1 MFKKIFFV
9 TALLLASLLSAKPV
23 VIASIAPVGYLAK
36 AVGGDKIEVQSLAN
50 GDVHSFEPKPND
62 MKAVAT
68 ARIFIA
74 AGLEFEEA
82 WIPRFKASAKNL
94 VVVQSDAKIAKLK
107 EEHSGHADH
116 DEEHGE
122 HNEKHSG
129 HDDHKAKDDKHSGHA
144 GHAAKD
150 KHADHKA
157 KDDKH
162 SGHAEHAKH
171 DEKHEAHEEHDEEH
185 EAHADPHVWL
195 NPMLAITM
203 ARNISDAL
211 IAMDKANKD
220 FYLKNF
226 QKLMNDLLAFDE
238 SAKNELAGLKNRKFV
253 VYHPAWGYFA
263 EHYDLEQISI
273 ERNGKEPKIDEMAS
287 TVKMIKD
294 ENIKVIFA
302 DPNRSQKSAQ
312 VLASQ
317 TGAKVELLDPLG
329 YNLLENLKIAVRAI
343 KDANSPK

>member
-36 AVGGDKIEVQSLAN
+36 AVGGDKIEVQSLAK
-50 GDVHSFEPKPND
+50 GDVHSYEPKPND
-62 MKAVAT
+62 MKTVAK
-68 ARIFIA
+68 ASLFIA

-107 EEHSGHADH
+107 EEHA
-116 DEEHGE
+116 EHGE
-122 HNEKHSG
+122 HDEKHSG

-144 GHAAKD
+144 EHSAKD

-162 SGHAEHAKH
+162 SGHSGHAKH

-195 NPMLAITM
+195 NPVLAITM

-211 IAMDKANKD
+211 IDMDKANKD

>member
-36 AVGGDKIEVQSLAN
+36 AVGGDKIEVQSLAK
-50 GDVHSFEPKPND
+50 GDVHSYEPKPND
-62 MKAVAT
+62 MKAVAK
-68 ARIFIA
+68 ASLFIA

-94 VVVQSDAKIAKLK
+94 VVVKSDAKIAKLK
-107 EEHSGHADH
+107 EER
-116 DEEHGE
+116 GE
-122 HNEKHSG
+122 Q
-129 HDDHKAKDDKHSGHA
+129 
-144 GHAAKD
+144 
-150 KHADHKA
+150 
-157 KDDKH
+157 
-162 SGHAEHAKH
+162 AEH
-171 DEKHEAHEEHDEEH
+171 DEKH

-226 QKLMNDLLAFDE
+226 QKIMNDLLAFDE

-263 EHYDLEQISI
+263 KHYDLEQISI

-329 YNLLENLKIAVRAI
+329 YNLLENLKIAVKAI

>member
-36 AVGGDKIEVQSLAN
+36 AVGGDKIEVQSLAK
-50 GDVHSFEPKPND
+50 GDVHSYEPKPND
-62 MKAVAT
+62 MKAVAK

-107 EEHSGHADH
+107 EEHSGHEEH
-116 DEEHGE
+116 DEE
-122 HNEKHSG
+122 HSG
-129 HDDHKAKDDKHSGHA
+129 HDDNKAKDDKHA
-144 GHAAKD
+144 
-150 KHADHKA
+150 
-157 KDDKH
+157 
-162 SGHAEHAKH
+162 GHAEHAKH

-211 IAMDKANKD
+211 IDMDKANKD

>member
-36 AVGGDKIEVQSLAN
+36 AVGGDKIEVQSLAK
-50 GDVHSFEPKPND
+50 GDVHSYEPKPND
-62 MKAVAT
+62 MKAVAK

-94 VVVQSDAKIAKLK
+94 VVVKSDAKIAKLK
-107 EEHSGHADH
+107 EEHAGHADH

-122 HNEKHSG
+122 HDEKHSG
-129 HDDHKAKDDKHSGHA
+129 HD
-144 GHAAKD
+144 
-150 KHADHKA
+150 DHKA

-211 IAMDKANKD
+211 IDMDKANKD
-220 FYLKNF
+220 FYLENF

-238 SAKNELAGLKNRKFV
+238 SAKESLAGLKNRKFV

-263 EHYDLEQISI
+263 EHYGLEQISI

-329 YNLLENLKIAVRAI
+329 YNLLENLKIAVGAI

>member
-36 AVGGDKIEVQSLAN
+36 AVGGDKIEVQSLAK
-50 GDVHSFEPKPND
+50 GDVHSYEPKPND
-62 MKAVAT
+62 MKAVAK

-107 EEHSGHADH
+107 EEHSGHAEH
-116 DEEHGE
+116 DEGHGE
-122 HNEKHSG
+122 HEV
-129 HDDHKAKDDKHSGHA
+129 KDDKHS

-150 KHADHKA
+150 KHADHKV

-162 SGHAEHAKH
+162 AGHAGHAEH

-211 IAMDKANKD
+211 IDMDKANKD
-220 FYLKNF
+220 FYLENF

-312 VLASQ
+312 ILASQ

-329 YNLLENLKIAVRAI
+329 YNLLENLKIAVGAI

>member
-36 AVGGDKIEVQSLAN
+36 AVGGDKIEVQSLAK
-50 GDVHSFEPKPND
+50 GDVHSYEPKPND
-62 MKAVAT
+62 MKAVAK
-68 ARIFIA
+68 ASLFIA

-116 DEEHGE
+116 DEEH
-122 HNEKHSG
+122 SG
-129 HDDHKAKDDKHSGHA
+129 HDDHKAKDDKHSGHS
-144 GHAAKD
+144 AKD
-150 KHADHKA
+150 KHADHKV

-211 IAMDKANKD
+211 IDMDKANKD
-220 FYLKNF
+220 FYLENF

-263 EHYDLEQISI
+263 AHYDLEQISI

-312 VLASQ
+312 ILASQ

>member
-36 AVGGDKIEVQSLAN
+36 AVGGDKIEVQSLAK
-50 GDVHSFEPKPND
+50 GDVHSYEPKPND
-62 MKAVAT
+62 MKAVAK
-68 ARIFIA
+68 ASLFIA

-107 EEHSGHADH
+107 EEHSGHSGH
-116 DEEHGE
+116 DEE
-122 HNEKHSG
+122 HSG
-129 HDDHKAKDDKHSGHA
+129 HDDHKAKDDKHSGH
-144 GHAAKD
+144 
-150 KHADHKA
+150 
-157 KDDKH
+157 
-162 SGHAEHAKH
+162 SGHAKH

>member
-36 AVGGDKIEVQSLAN
+36 AVGGDKIEVQSLAK
-50 GDVHSFEPKPND
+50 GDVHSYEPKPND
-62 MKAVAT
+62 MKAVAK
-68 ARIFIA
+68 ASLFIA

-107 EEHSGHADH
+107 EEHSGHAEH
-116 DEEHGE
+116 DEG
-122 HNEKHSG
+122 HSG
-129 HDDHKAKDDKHSGHA
+129 HDDHKAKDDKHAGHA

-150 KHADHKA
+150 KHADHKV

-162 SGHAEHAKH
+162 SGHAGHAEH

-211 IAMDKANKD
+211 IDMDKANKD
-220 FYLKNF
+220 FYLENF

>member
-1 MFKKIFFV
+1 MLKKIFFAA
-9 TALLLASLLSAKPV
+9 ALLLASELIAKPV
-23 VIASIAPVGYLAK
+23 VIASIAPVEYLAK
-36 AVGGDKIEVQSLAN
+36 AVGGDKIEVQSLAK
-50 GDVHSFEPKPND
+50 GDVHSYEPKPND
-62 MKAVAT
+62 MKAVAK

-94 VVVQSDAKIAKLK
+94 VVVKSDAKIAKLK
-107 EEHSGHADH
+107 EER
-116 DEEHGE
+116 GE
-122 HNEKHSG
+122 QTE
-129 HDDHKAKDDKHSGHA
+129 
-144 GHAAKD
+144 
-150 KHADHKA
+150 
-157 KDDKH
+157 
-162 SGHAEHAKH
+162 H
-171 DEKHEAHEEHDEEH
+171 DEKH

-211 IAMDKANKD
+211 IDMDKANKD
-220 FYLKNF
+220 FYLENF

-238 SAKNELAGLKNRKFV
+238 SAKESLAGLKNRKFV

-329 YNLLENLKIAVRAI
+329 YNLLENLKIAVGAI

>member
-36 AVGGDKIEVQSLAN
+36 AVGGDKIEVQSLAK
-50 GDVHSFEPKPND
+50 GDVHSYEPKPND
-62 MKAVAT
+62 MKAVAK

-107 EEHSGHADH
+107 EEHSGHAEH
-116 DEEHGE
+116 DEGHGE
-122 HNEKHSG
+122 HEV
-129 HDDHKAKDDKHSGHA
+129 KDDKHSGHA

-150 KHADHKA
+150 KHADHKV
-157 KDDKH
+157 KNDKH
-162 SGHAEHAKH
+162 SGHAGHAKH
-171 DEKHEAHEEHDEEH
+171 DEKH

-211 IAMDKANKD
+211 IDMDKANKD

>member
-36 AVGGDKIEVQSLAN
+36 AVGGDKIEVQSLAK
-50 GDVHSFEPKPND
+50 GDVHSYEPKPND
-62 MKAVAT
+62 MKAVAK
-68 ARIFIA
+68 ASLFIA

-122 HNEKHSG
+122 HE
-129 HDDHKAKDDKHSGHA
+129 AKDDKHSGHS
-144 GHAAKD
+144 AKD
-150 KHADHKA
+150 KHADHKV

-162 SGHAEHAKH
+162 AGHAGHAEH

-211 IAMDKANKD
+211 IDMDKANKD

-263 EHYDLEQISI
+263 AHYDLEQISI
-273 ERNGKEPKIDEMAS
+273 ERSGKEPKIDEMAS

>member
-1 MFKKIFFV
+1 MLKKIFFAA
-9 TALLLASLLSAKPV
+9 ALLLASELIAKPV
-23 VIASIAPVGYLAK
+23 VIASIAPVEYLAK
-36 AVGGDKIEVQSLAN
+36 AVGGDKIEVQSLAK
-50 GDVHSFEPKPND
+50 GDVHSYEPKPND
-62 MKAVAT
+62 MKAVAK

-94 VVVQSDAKIAKLK
+94 VVVKSDAKIAKLK
-107 EEHSGHADH
+107 EEY
-116 DEEHGE
+116 
-122 HNEKHSG
+122 
-129 HDDHKAKDDKHSGHA
+129 A
-144 GHAAKD
+144 GQ
-150 KHADHKA
+150 
-157 KDDKH
+157 
-162 SGHAEHAKH
+162 AEH
-171 DEKHEAHEEHDEEH
+171 DEKH

-211 IAMDKANKD
+211 IDMDKANKD
-220 FYLKNF
+220 FYLENF

-238 SAKNELAGLKNRKFV
+238 SAKESLAGLKNRKFV

-263 EHYDLEQISI
+263 AHYDLEQISI
-273 ERNGKEPKIDEMAS
+273 ERSGKEPKIDEMAS
-287 TVKMIKD
+287 TLKMIKD

-312 VLASQ
+312 ILASQ

-329 YNLLENLKIAVRAI
+329 YNLLENLKIAVGAI

>member
-36 AVGGDKIEVQSLAN
+36 AVGGDKIEVQSLAK
-50 GDVHSFEPKPND
+50 GDVHSYEPKPND
-62 MKAVAT
+62 MKAVAK

-107 EEHSGHADH
+107 EEHSGHAEH
-116 DEEHGE
+116 DEGHGE
-122 HNEKHSG
+122 HE
-129 HDDHKAKDDKHSGHA
+129 AKDDKHSGHA

-150 KHADHKA
+150 KHADHKV

-162 SGHAEHAKH
+162 AGHAGHAEH

-185 EAHADPHVWL
+185 EVHADPHVWL
-195 NPMLAITM
+195 NPVLAITM

-263 EHYDLEQISI
+263 KHYDLEQISI

-329 YNLLENLKIAVRAI
+329 YNLLENLKIAVKAI

>member
-36 AVGGDKIEVQSLAN
+36 AVGGDKIEVQSLAK
-50 GDVHSFEPKPND
+50 GDVHSYEPKPND
-62 MKAVAT
+62 MKAVAK
-68 ARIFIA
+68 ASLFIA

-107 EEHSGHADH
+107 EEHAGHADH

-122 HNEKHSG
+122 HDEKHSG
-129 HDDHKAKDDKHSGHA
+129 HDDHKAKDDKHSGH
-144 GHAAKD
+144 
-150 KHADHKA
+150 
-157 KDDKH
+157 
-162 SGHAEHAKH
+162 SEHAKH

-195 NPMLAITM
+195 NPVLAITM

-329 YNLLENLKIAVRAI
+329 YNLLENLKIAVKAI

>member
-1 MFKKIFFV
+1 MLKKIFFAA
-9 TALLLASLLSAKPV
+9 ALLLASELIAKPV
-23 VIASIAPVGYLAK
+23 VIASIAPVEYLAK
-36 AVGGDKIEVQSLAN
+36 AVGGDKIEVQSLAK
-50 GDVHSFEPKPND
+50 GDVHSYEPKPND
-62 MKAVAT
+62 MKAVAK

-94 VVVQSDAKIAKLK
+94 VVVKSDAKIAKLK
-107 EEHSGHADH
+107 EER
-116 DEEHGE
+116 GE
-122 HNEKHSG
+122 Q
-129 HDDHKAKDDKHSGHA
+129 
-144 GHAAKD
+144 
-150 KHADHKA
+150 
-157 KDDKH
+157 
-162 SGHAEHAKH
+162 AEH
-171 DEKHEAHEEHDEEH
+171 DEKHEAHV
-185 EAHADPHVWL
+185 DPHVWL

-211 IAMDKANKD
+211 IDMDKANKD
-220 FYLKNF
+220 FYLENF

-238 SAKNELAGLKNRKFV
+238 SAKESLAGLKNRKFV

-263 EHYDLEQISI
+263 AHYDLEQISI
-273 ERNGKEPKIDEMAS
+273 ERSGKEPKIDEMAS
-287 TVKMIKD
+287 TLKMIKD

-312 VLASQ
+312 ILASQ

-329 YNLLENLKIAVRAI
+329 YNLLENLKIAVGAI

>member
-36 AVGGDKIEVQSLAN
+36 AVGGDKIEVQSLAK
-50 GDVHSFEPKPND
+50 GDVHSYEPKPND
-62 MKAVAT
+62 MKAVAK
-68 ARIFIA
+68 ASLFIA

-122 HNEKHSG
+122 HEAKDDKHSEHSG
-129 HDDHKAKDDKHSGHA
+129 HSAKDKHADHKVKDDKHSGHA
-144 GHAAKD
+144 GHA
-150 KHADHKA
+150 
-157 KDDKH
+157 
-162 SGHAEHAKH
+162 EH

-195 NPMLAITM
+195 NPVLAITM

-312 VLASQ
+312 ILASQ

-329 YNLLENLKIAVRAI
+329 YNLLENLKIAVGAI

>member
-36 AVGGDKIEVQSLAN
+36 AVGGDKIEVQSLAK
-50 GDVHSFEPKPND
+50 GDVHSYEPKPND
-62 MKAVAT
+62 MKAVAK
-68 ARIFIA
+68 ASLFIA

-107 EEHSGHADH
+107 EEHAGHGEH
-116 DEEHGE
+116 DEE
-122 HNEKHSG
+122 HSG
-129 HDDHKAKDDKHSGHA
+129 HDDHKAKDDKQS

-150 KHADHKA
+150 KHADHKV

-162 SGHAEHAKH
+162 SGHAGHAEH

-211 IAMDKANKD
+211 IDMDKANKD
-220 FYLKNF
+220 FYLENF

-329 YNLLENLKIAVRAI
+329 YNLLENLKIAVGAI

>member
-1 MFKKIFFV
+1 MLKKIFFAA
-9 TALLLASLLSAKPV
+9 ALLLASELIAKPV
-23 VIASIAPVGYLAK
+23 VIASIAPVEYLAK
-36 AVGGDKIEVQSLAN
+36 AVGGDKIEVQSLAK
-50 GDVHSFEPKPND
+50 GDVHSYEPKPND
-62 MKAVAT
+62 MKAVAK

-94 VVVQSDAKIAKLK
+94 VVVKSDAKIAKLK
-107 EEHSGHADH
+107 EER
-116 DEEHGE
+116 EEQ
-122 HNEKHSG
+122 
-129 HDDHKAKDDKHSGHA
+129 
-144 GHAAKD
+144 
-150 KHADHKA
+150 
-157 KDDKH
+157 
-162 SGHAEHAKH
+162 AEH
-171 DEKHEAHEEHDEEH
+171 DEKH

-211 IAMDKANKD
+211 IDMDKANKD
-220 FYLKNF
+220 FYLENF

-312 VLASQ
+312 ILASQ

-329 YNLLENLKIAVRAI
+329 YNLLENLKIAVGAI

>member
-1 MFKKIFFV
+1 MFKKIFFAA
-9 TALLLASLLSAKPV
+9 ALLLASELGAKPV
-23 VIASIAPVGYLAK
+23 VIASIAPVEYLAK
-36 AVGGDKIEVQSLAN
+36 AVGGDKIEVQSLAK
-50 GDVHSFEPKPND
+50 GDVHSYEPKPND
-62 MKAVAT
+62 MKAVAK

-94 VVVQSDAKIAKLK
+94 VVVKSDAKIAKLK
-107 EEHSGHADH
+107 EER
-116 DEEHGE
+116 EEQ
-122 HNEKHSG
+122 
-129 HDDHKAKDDKHSGHA
+129 
-144 GHAAKD
+144 
-150 KHADHKA
+150 
-157 KDDKH
+157 
-162 SGHAEHAKH
+162 AEH
-171 DEKHEAHEEHDEEH
+171 DEKH

-211 IAMDKANKD
+211 IDMDKANKD
-220 FYLKNF
+220 FYLENF

-238 SAKNELAGLKNRKFV
+238 SAKESLAGLKNRKFV

-263 EHYDLEQISI
+263 AHYDLEQISI
-273 ERNGKEPKIDEMAS
+273 ERSGKEPKIDEMAS

-312 VLASQ
+312 ILASQ

-329 YNLLENLKIAVRAI
+329 YNLLENLKIAVGAI

>member
-23 VIASIAPVGYLAK
+23 VIASIAPVGYLVK
-36 AVGGDKIEVQSLAN
+36 AVGGDKIEVQSLAK
-50 GDVHSFEPKPND
+50 GDVHSYEPKPND
-62 MKAVAT
+62 MKAVAK

-107 EEHSGHADH
+107 EEHAGH

-122 HNEKHSG
+122 HDEKHS
-129 HDDHKAKDDKHSGHA
+129 

-150 KHADHKA
+150 KHAEHTGHVA
-157 KDDKH
+157 KDK
-162 SGHAEHAKH
+162 HAEHAKH

-195 NPMLAITM
+195 NPVLAITM

-211 IAMDKANKD
+211 IDMDKANKD

>member
-36 AVGGDKIEVQSLAN
+36 AVGGDKIEVQSLAK
-50 GDVHSFEPKPND
+50 GDVHSYEPKPND
-62 MKAVAT
+62 MKAVAK

-107 EEHSGHADH
+107 EEHSGHAEH
-116 DEEHGE
+116 DEGHGE
-122 HNEKHSG
+122 HE
-129 HDDHKAKDDKHSGHA
+129 AKDDKHSGHS

-150 KHADHKA
+150 KHADHKV

-211 IAMDKANKD
+211 IDMDKANKD

>member
-9 TALLLASLLSAKPV
+9 TALLFASLLSAKPV
-23 VIASIAPVGYLAK
+23 VIASIAPVEYLAK
-36 AVGGDKIEVQSLAN
+36 AVGGDKIEVQSLAK
-50 GDVHSFEPKPND
+50 GDVHSYEPKPND
-62 MKAVAT
+62 MKAVAK

-94 VVVQSDAKIAKLK
+94 VVVKSDAKIAKLK
-107 EEHSGHADH
+107 EER
-116 DEEHGE
+116 EEQ
-122 HNEKHSG
+122 
-129 HDDHKAKDDKHSGHA
+129 
-144 GHAAKD
+144 
-150 KHADHKA
+150 
-157 KDDKH
+157 
-162 SGHAEHAKH
+162 AEH
-171 DEKHEAHEEHDEEH
+171 DEKH

-211 IAMDKANKD
+211 IDMDKANKD
-220 FYLKNF
+220 FYLENF

-238 SAKNELAGLKNRKFV
+238 SAKESLAGLKNRKFV

-263 EHYDLEQISI
+263 AHYDLEQISI
-273 ERNGKEPKIDEMAS
+273 ERSGKEPKIDEMAS
-287 TVKMIKD
+287 TLKMIKD

-312 VLASQ
+312 ILASQ

-329 YNLLENLKIAVRAI
+329 YNLLENLKIAVGAI

>member
-36 AVGGDKIEVQSLAN
+36 AVGGDKIEVQSLAK
-50 GDVHSFEPKPND
+50 GDVHSYEPKPND
-62 MKAVAT
+62 MKAVAK

-122 HNEKHSG
+122 HE
-129 HDDHKAKDDKHSGHA
+129 AKEGKHSGHA

-162 SGHAEHAKH
+162 SEHAEH

-195 NPMLAITM
+195 NPVLAITM

-211 IAMDKANKD
+211 IDMDKANKD

>member
-1 MFKKIFFV
+1 MLKKIFFAA
-9 TALLLASLLSAKPV
+9 ALLLASLLNAKPV
-23 VIASIAPVGYLAK
+23 VIASIAPVEYLAK
-36 AVGGDKIEVQSLAN
+36 AVGGDKIEVQSLAK
-50 GDVHSFEPKPND
+50 GDVHSYEPKPND
-62 MKAVAT
+62 MKAVAK

-94 VVVQSDAKIAKLK
+94 VVVKSDAKIAKLK
-107 EEHSGHADH
+107 EER
-116 DEEHGE
+116 GE
-122 HNEKHSG
+122 QTE
-129 HDDHKAKDDKHSGHA
+129 
-144 GHAAKD
+144 
-150 KHADHKA
+150 
-157 KDDKH
+157 
-162 SGHAEHAKH
+162 H
-171 DEKHEAHEEHDEEH
+171 DEKH

-211 IAMDKANKD
+211 IDMDKANKD
-220 FYLKNF
+220 FYLENF

-238 SAKNELAGLKNRKFV
+238 SAKESLAGLKNRKFV

-263 EHYDLEQISI
+263 AHYDLEQISI
-273 ERNGKEPKIDEMAS
+273 ERSGKEPKIDEMAS
-287 TVKMIKD
+287 TLKMIKD

-312 VLASQ
+312 ILASQ

-329 YNLLENLKIAVRAI
+329 YNLLENLKIAVGAI

>member
-36 AVGGDKIEVQSLAN
+36 AVGGDKIEVQSLAK
-50 GDVHSFEPKPND
+50 GDVHSYEPKPND
-62 MKAVAT
+62 MKAVAK
-68 ARIFIA
+68 ASLFIA

-107 EEHSGHADH
+107 EEHAGYAEHN
-116 DEEHGE
+116 EEHGE
-122 HNEKHSG
+122 HEAKDDKHSG
-129 HDDHKAKDDKHSGHA
+129 HAAKDKHADHKVKDDKHSGHA
-144 GHAAKD
+144 GHA
-150 KHADHKA
+150 
-157 KDDKH
+157 
-162 SGHAEHAKH
+162 EH

-211 IAMDKANKD
+211 ITMDKANKD

-263 EHYDLEQISI
+263 AHYDLEQISI

>member
-36 AVGGDKIEVQSLAN
+36 AVGGDKIEVQSLAK
-50 GDVHSFEPKPND
+50 GDVHSYEPKPND
-62 MKAVAT
+62 MKAVAK

-107 EEHSGHADH
+107 EER
-116 DEEHGE
+116 GE
-122 HNEKHSG
+122 Q
-129 HDDHKAKDDKHSGHA
+129 
-144 GHAAKD
+144 
-150 KHADHKA
+150 
-157 KDDKH
+157 
-162 SGHAEHAKH
+162 AEY
-171 DEKHEAHEEHDEEH
+171 DEKH

-211 IAMDKANKD
+211 IDMDKANKD
-220 FYLKNF
+220 FYLENF

-238 SAKNELAGLKNRKFV
+238 SAKKELAGLKNRKFV

-263 EHYDLEQISI
+263 AHYDLEQISI

-287 TVKMIKD
+287 TLKMIKD

-329 YNLLENLKIAVRAI
+329 YNLLENLKIAVGAI

>member
-36 AVGGDKIEVQSLAN
+36 AVGGDKIEVQSLAK
-50 GDVHSFEPKPND
+50 GDVHSYEPKPND
-62 MKAVAT
+62 MKAVAK

-107 EEHSGHADH
+107 EEHSGH
-116 DEEHGE
+116 GE
-122 HNEKHSG
+122 HDEKHSG
-129 HDDHKAKDDKHSGHA
+129 HDDHKAKDDKHSG
-144 GHAAKD
+144 
-150 KHADHKA
+150 
-157 KDDKH
+157 
-162 SGHAEHAKH
+162 
-171 DEKHEAHEEHDEEH
+171 HEAHEEHDEEH

-195 NPMLAITM
+195 NPILAITM

-263 EHYDLEQISI
+263 AHYDLEQISI
-273 ERNGKEPKIDEMAS
+273 ERSGKEPKIDEMAS
-287 TVKMIKD
+287 TLKMIKD

-312 VLASQ
+312 ILASQ

-329 YNLLENLKIAVRAI
+329 YNLLENLKIAVGAI

>member
-36 AVGGDKIEVQSLAN
+36 AVGGDKIEVQSLAK
-50 GDVHSFEPKPND
+50 GDVHSYEPKPND
-62 MKAVAT
+62 MKAVAK
-68 ARIFIA
+68 ASLFIA

-107 EEHSGHADH
+107 EEHSGHAEH
-116 DEEHGE
+116 NEEHGE
-122 HNEKHSG
+122 HDEKHSG

-144 GHAAKD
+144 GHA
-150 KHADHKA
+150 
-157 KDDKH
+157 
-162 SGHAEHAKH
+162 EH

-211 IAMDKANKD
+211 IDMDKANKD

>member
-36 AVGGDKIEVQSLAN
+36 AVGGDKIEVQSLAK
-50 GDVHSFEPKPND
+50 GDVHSYEPKPND
-62 MKAVAT
+62 MKAVAK
-68 ARIFIA
+68 ASLFIA

-107 EEHSGHADH
+107 EEHAGH

-122 HNEKHSG
+122 HE
-129 HDDHKAKDDKHSGHA
+129 AKDDKHS

-162 SGHAEHAKH
+162 AGHAGHAEH

-211 IAMDKANKD
+211 IDMDKANKD

-263 EHYDLEQISI
+263 KHYDLEQISI

>member
-1 MFKKIFFV
+1 
-9 TALLLASLLSAKPV
+9 
-23 VIASIAPVGYLAK
+23 
-36 AVGGDKIEVQSLAN
+36 
-50 GDVHSFEPKPND
+50 
-62 MKAVAT
+62 MKAVAK

-122 HNEKHSG
+122 HE
-129 HDDHKAKDDKHSGHA
+129 AKDDKHA
-144 GHAAKD
+144 GHSAKD
-150 KHADHKA
+150 KHADHKV

-211 IAMDKANKD
+211 IDMDKANKD

-263 EHYDLEQISI
+263 AHYDLEQISI
-273 ERNGKEPKIDEMAS
+273 ERSGKEPKIDEMAS
-287 TVKMIKD
+287 TLKMIKD

>member
-36 AVGGDKIEVQSLAN
+36 AVGGDKIEVQSLAK
-50 GDVHSFEPKPND
+50 GDVHSYEPKPND
-62 MKAVAT
+62 MKAVAK

-82 WIPRFKASAKNL
+82 WMPRFKASAKNL

-107 EEHSGHADH
+107 EER
-116 DEEHGE
+116 GE
-122 HNEKHSG
+122 Q
-129 HDDHKAKDDKHSGHA
+129 
-144 GHAAKD
+144 
-150 KHADHKA
+150 
-157 KDDKH
+157 
-162 SGHAEHAKH
+162 AEH
-171 DEKHEAHEEHDEEH
+171 DEKH

>member
-1 MFKKIFFV
+1 MFKKIFFAA
-9 TALLLASLLSAKPV
+9 ALLLASELIAKPV
-23 VIASIAPVGYLAK
+23 VIASIAPVEYLAK
-36 AVGGDKIEVQSLAN
+36 AVGGDKIEVQSLAK
-50 GDVHSFEPKPND
+50 GDVHSYEPKPND
-62 MKAVAT
+62 MKAVAK

-94 VVVQSDAKIAKLK
+94 VVVKSDAKIAKLK
-107 EEHSGHADH
+107 EER
-116 DEEHGE
+116 GE
-122 HNEKHSG
+122 QVE
-129 HDDHKAKDDKHSGHA
+129 
-144 GHAAKD
+144 
-150 KHADHKA
+150 
-157 KDDKH
+157 
-162 SGHAEHAKH
+162 H
-171 DEKHEAHEEHDEEH
+171 DEKHES
-185 EAHADPHVWL
+185 HADPHVWL

-211 IAMDKANKD
+211 IDMDKANKD
-220 FYLKNF
+220 FYLENF

-263 EHYDLEQISI
+263 AHYDLEQISI
-273 ERNGKEPKIDEMAS
+273 ERSGKEPKIDEMAS

-312 VLASQ
+312 ILASQ

-329 YNLLENLKIAVRAI
+329 YNLLENLKIAVGAI

>member
-36 AVGGDKIEVQSLAN
+36 AVGGDKIEVQSLAK
-50 GDVHSFEPKPND
+50 GDVHSYEPKPND
-62 MKAVAT
+62 MKAVAK
-68 ARIFIA
+68 ASLFIA

-107 EEHSGHADH
+107 EEHSGHAEH
-116 DEEHGE
+116 DEEH
-122 HNEKHSG
+122 S
-129 HDDHKAKDDKHSGHA
+129 

-150 KHADHKA
+150 KHAE
-157 KDDKH
+157 H
-162 SGHAEHAKH
+162 SGHVTKDKHAGHAEH

>member
-36 AVGGDKIEVQSLAN
+36 AVGGDKIEVQSLAK
-50 GDVHSFEPKPND
+50 GDVHSYEPKPND
-62 MKAVAT
+62 MKAVAK
-68 ARIFIA
+68 ASLFIA

-107 EEHSGHADH
+107 EEHAGHAGH

-122 HNEKHSG
+122 
-129 HDDHKAKDDKHSGHA
+129 HKAKDDKHSGHS
-144 GHAAKD
+144 GHAAKEE
-150 KHADHKA
+150 
-157 KDDKH
+157 H
-162 SGHAEHAKH
+162 SGHAEH
-171 DEKHEAHEEHDEEH
+171 DDQH

-329 YNLLENLKIAVRAI
+329 YNLLENLKIAVKAI

>member
-1 MFKKIFFV
+1 MLKKIFFAA
-9 TALLLASLLSAKPV
+9 ALLLASELIAKPV
-23 VIASIAPVGYLAK
+23 VIASIAPAEYLAK
-36 AVGGDKIEVQSLAN
+36 AVGGDKIEVQSLAK
-50 GDVHSFEPKPND
+50 GDVHSYEPKPND
-62 MKAVAT
+62 MKAVAK
-68 ARIFIA
+68 AKIFIA

-94 VVVQSDAKIAKLK
+94 VVVKSDAKIAKLK
-107 EEHSGHADH
+107 EEHSGHAEH
-116 DEEHGE
+116 DEGHGE
-122 HNEKHSG
+122 HEV
-129 HDDHKAKDDKHSGHA
+129 KDDKHSGHA

-150 KHADHKA
+150 KHADHKV

-162 SGHAEHAKH
+162 SGHAGHAEH

-211 IAMDKANKD
+211 IDMDKANKD
-220 FYLKNF
+220 FYLENF

-312 VLASQ
+312 ILASQ

-329 YNLLENLKIAVRAI
+329 YNLLENLKIAVKAI

>member
-36 AVGGDKIEVQSLAN
+36 AVGGDKIEVQSLAK
-50 GDVHSFEPKPND
+50 GDVHSYEPKPND
-62 MKAVAT
+62 MKAVAK
-68 ARIFIA
+68 ASLFIA

-107 EEHSGHADH
+107 EEHAGHGEH
-116 DEEHGE
+116 DEE
-122 HNEKHSG
+122 HSG
-129 HDDHKAKDDKHSGHA
+129 HDDHKAKDDKHSGHS

-162 SGHAEHAKH
+162 SGHAGHAEH

>member
-36 AVGGDKIEVQSLAN
+36 AVGGDKIEVQSLAK
-50 GDVHSFEPKPND
+50 GDVHSYEPKPND
-62 MKAVAT
+62 MKAVAK

-107 EEHSGHADH
+107 EEHSGHAEH
-116 DEEHGE
+116 DEE
-122 HNEKHSG
+122 HSG

-144 GHAAKD
+144 AKD
-150 KHADHKA
+150 KHAEHTGHVA
-157 KDDKH
+157 KDKH
-162 SGHAEHAKH
+162 AGHAEH

>member
-9 TALLLASLLSAKPV
+9 AALLFASLLSAKPV

-36 AVGGDKIEVQSLAN
+36 AVGGDKIEVQSLAK
-50 GDVHSFEPKPND
+50 GDVHSYEPKPND
-62 MKAVAT
+62 MKAVAK
-68 ARIFIA
+68 ASLFIA

-116 DEEHGE
+116 DEEH
-122 HNEKHSG
+122 SG

-150 KHADHKA
+150 KHADHKV

-162 SGHAEHAKH
+162 AGHAGHAEH